1 MENKQ
6 NEKTQ
11 EVVKDTTPTEQ
22 TETVKTEDAGTE
34 GKKPTPKEEGDLVK
48 NARAAANDL
57 RAENDRKERLLAE
70 ERQLEAEKTLGG
82 RSGLSAS
89 VKPKVLTDTE
99 YAEALERGEV
109 DPLKADG
116 FSH

>member
-34 GKKPTPKEEGDLVK
+34 REPNLIEQAK
-48 NARAAANDL
+48 
-57 RAENDRKERLLAE
+57 AENDRKAELLKEELALQERKEKLHAE
-70 ERQLEAEKTLGG
+70 QMVGG
-82 RSGLSAS
+82 RSGMSATE
-89 VKPKVLTDTE
+89 KPKVLTDTE